1 MKYLLLLLVA
11 LLIAWQWRTHRA
23 AKDREPKAGSPQ
35 RPIEMLAC
43 SHCGTHV
50 VAQEATHG
58 DSGVYC
64 NAAHKRLHES

>member
-23 AKDREPKAGSPQ
+23 AKDREPQSGSQ
-35 RPIEMLAC
+35 QKPIEMLAC

-50 VAQEATHG
+50 AAHEATQG
-58 DSGVYC
+58 ESGAYC
-64 NAAHKRLHES
+64 SAAHKRLHET

>member
-35 RPIEMLAC
+35 KPIEMLAC
-43 SHCGTHV
+43 NHCGAHV
-50 VAQEATHG
+50 AAQEAIQG
-58 DSGVYC
+58 ESGVYC
-64 NAAHKRLHES
+64 SAAHKRLHEA

>member
-23 AKDREPKAGSPQ
+23 AKDREPKAGSA

-43 SHCGTHV
+43 THCGTHV
-50 VAQEATHG
+50 AALEATQG
-58 DSGVYC
+58 ESGVYC
-64 NAAHKRLHES
+64 SAAHKRLHEA

>member
-23 AKDREPKAGSPQ
+23 AKDREPKVGSPQ
-35 RPIEMLAC
+35 KPIEMLAC

-50 VAQEATHG
+50 AVQEAIQG
-58 DSGVYC
+58 ESGVYC
-64 NAAHKRLHES
+64 SAAHKRLHEA

>member
-1 MKYLLLLLVA
+1 MKYLLLLLIA

-23 AKDREPKAGSPQ
+23 AKDRKPKPGSPQ

-50 VAQEATHG
+50 VAHEATQG

-64 NAAHKRLHES
+64 SAAHKRLHES